1 MIPNVGELLVKQ
13 SRYDAQQNAKNKWRK
28 QRMIARDFY
37 NGDTKSYTHK
47 YFSTSLLSKVPIANV
62 NITLRIIDRISL
74 VYMKPPKREYSN
86 ENIPMVFHEKDFKLQ
101 RAERMCNLLEHI
113 LIKPTWRNGQIDYDI
128 IMDFVAQFG

>member
-62 NITLRIIDRISL
+62 NITRRIIDRISL

-86 ENIPMVFHEKDFKLQ
+86 ENIPM
-101 RAERMCNLLEHI
+101 
-113 LIKPTWRNGQIDYDI
+113 
-128 IMDFVAQFG
+128 

>member
-62 NITLRIIDRISL
+62 NVTKRVIDRTSCIYETTKER
-74 VYMKPPKREYSN
+74 VFKREYPYGIS
-86 ENIPMVFHEKDFKLQ
+86 
-101 RAERMCNLLEHI
+101 RERL
-113 LIKPTWRNGQIDYDI
+113 
-128 IMDFVAQFG
+128 